1 MPGLACH
8 AEASAQAGARLFS
21 FMGLHEEIAARLTD
35 VRRRLQE
42 SAGTAGRA
50 PDAVRLLAVSKTFSL
65 EHIQAAVEAGQRD
78 FGENRVQEALQKID
92 LSTDLTIKWHLIGT
106 LQSNKVRKAVTTFSA
121 IHSVDSLRLLEAIDT
136 AAAEAGA
143 SPELLVQVDL
153 AGEATKHGV
162 RPEDAKAIVGTSSR
176 CRAARIVGLMTIPPY
191 FDDPELA
198 RPYFATL
205 RDLRARLLQEGLE
218 PQSLRELSMG
228 MSHDFEI
235 AVQEGATM
243 VRLGT
248 AIFGE
253 RHV

>member
-1 MPGLACH
+1 MDLY
-8 AEASAQAGARLFS
+8 QD
-21 FMGLHEEIAARLTD
+21 IAARLTE

-42 SAGTAGRA
+42 SASRAGRA

-65 EHIQAAVEAGQRD
+65 EHIRAAVDAGQRD
-78 FGENRVQEALQKID
+78 FGENRVQEALQKIAGSAD
-92 LSTDLTIKWHLIGT
+92 LPIRWHLIGT
-106 LQSNKVRKAVTTFSA
+106 LQSNKVRKAVTRFSR
-121 IHSVDSLRLLEAIDT
+121 IHSVDSLPLLEAIDA

-143 SPELLVQVDL
+143 NPELLVQVDL

-162 RPEDAKAIVGTSSR
+162 GPEDARAIVAAASR

-191 FDDPELA
+191 FDDPERA

-205 RDLRARLLQEGLE
+205 RELRDRLVKEGLD
-218 PQSLRELSMG
+218 PHTLRELSMG